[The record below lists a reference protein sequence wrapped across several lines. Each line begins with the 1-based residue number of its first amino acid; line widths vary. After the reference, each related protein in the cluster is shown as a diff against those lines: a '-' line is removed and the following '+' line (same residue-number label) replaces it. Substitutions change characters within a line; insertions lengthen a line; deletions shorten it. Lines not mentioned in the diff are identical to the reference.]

1 MYLAMTYE
9 WHAVLGYHGAEILE
23 IERGHAAWGDSFH
36 HLDARILQGHFKS
49 SSTNVHQSTPKD
61 LRPVF
66 FASIISM
73 AHVIFLMIILV
84 CWPAKQNPP
93 PYLCDLLGS

>member
-1 MYLAMTYE
+1 MTYE
-9 WHAVLGYHGAEILE
+9 WHAVLAYHGAEILE
-23 IERGHAAWGDSFH
+23 IEHGHAAWGDSFH

-49 SSTNVHQSTPKD
+49 SSTNVHHSTPKD